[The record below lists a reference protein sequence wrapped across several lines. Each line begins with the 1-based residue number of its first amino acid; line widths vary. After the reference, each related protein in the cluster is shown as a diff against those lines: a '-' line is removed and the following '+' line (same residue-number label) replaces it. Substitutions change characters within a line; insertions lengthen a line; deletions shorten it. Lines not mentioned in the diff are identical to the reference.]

1 MRLQLAEGPKT
12 ESPLDKASKIIN
24 SVQAV
29 KNIPFVGEALTIAN
43 GLVNFLNAKERAA
56 FDKTLKE
63 ARMEPPKWWANEGKT
78 GSPWEPMTP
87 EKAAWLVDRL
97 GSAVQS
103 ESRALIGLRAG
114 TGKVSKARWVK
125 AYQTLLDEIVAK
137 QKEIKNPPL
146 IPGLPSIPGLPG
158 GSGSGIG
165 RFLPLIIG
173 GAVVLWFI
181 TRKK

>member
-56 FDKTLKE
+56 FATTLKE
-63 ARMEPPKWWANEGKT
+63 ARLEPPKWWATEGKT
-78 GSPWEPMTP
+78 GSPWEPMTQ
-87 EKAAWLVDRL
+87 EKAEWLVDRL